1 MREETLVR
9 NLLQHRRVLEAM
21 MAALVGDRSAA
32 EDLTQEL
39 AIVMTRKRDSV
50 EDDVPFVAWARRI
63 AVNLVRDHRKRLARR
78 KVQPLDDA
86 VLDSVA
92 RVFEEAGTSA
102 WDERLEALRRCSDL
116 LPEHDR
122 DLLARRYE
130 RDEPVSRI
138 ADDLGQKKGA
148 IDTALYRLRRSL
160 HDCVELRLQGPGQ
173 S

>member
-9 NLLQHRRVLEAM
+9 NLLQQRRVLEAM

-39 AIVMTRKRDSV
+39 AIVMTRKREGV
-50 EDDVPFVAWARRI
+50 PEDAPFLAWARRI

-86 VLDSVA
+86 ALDSVA
-92 RVFEEAGTSA
+92 RVFEEPGASA
-102 WDERLEALRRCSDL
+102 WEERLEALRRCSDL
-116 LPEHDR
+116 LPESDR
-122 DLLARRYE
+122 TLIQRRYE
-130 RDEPVSRI
+130 LDEPVSRI
-138 ADDLGQKKGA
+138 ADDLGLRKGA
-148 IDTALYRLRRSL
+148 VDTALYRLRRAL
-160 HDCVELRLQGPGQ
+160 HDCVELRLQEPGR

>member
-1 MREETLVR
+1 MHEETLVR

-39 AIVMTRKRDSV
+39 AIVMTRKREGV
-50 EDDVPFVAWARRI
+50 PEDTPFLAWGRRI

-78 KVQPLDDA
+78 KIQPLDDA
-86 VLDSVA
+86 ALDSVA
-92 RVFEEAGTSA
+92 RVFEDVGASA
-102 WDERLEALRRCSDL
+102 WEERLDALRRCTDL
-116 LPEHDR
+116 LPESDR
-122 DLLARRYE
+122 DLICQRYE

-138 ADDLGQKKGA
+138 ADTLGVRKGA
-148 IDTALYRLRRSL
+148 VDTALYRLRRTL
-160 HDCVELRLQGPGQ
+160 HDCVELRLQEPGR